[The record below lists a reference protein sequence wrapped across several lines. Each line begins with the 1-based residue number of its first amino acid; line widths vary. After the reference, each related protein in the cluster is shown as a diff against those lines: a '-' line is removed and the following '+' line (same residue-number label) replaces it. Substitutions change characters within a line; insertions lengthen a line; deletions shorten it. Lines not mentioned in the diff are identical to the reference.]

1 MTGLF
6 DIITSRLGSTEQR
19 IQALKSIK
27 QEAQDWIQVHK
38 NYIENYQLEINETE
52 YKLEH
57 LKRKWD
63 VKFVKFLIRIHLGMN
78 CG

>member
-19 IQALKSIK
+19 IHALEAIK

-38 NYIENYQLEINETE
+38 NYIEKYQLEIDETE
-52 YKLEH
+52 YKLEQ
-57 LKRKWD
+57 LKRK
-63 VKFVKFLIRIHLGMN
+63 
-78 CG
+78 

>member
-19 IQALKSIK
+19 IQALEAIK

-38 NYIENYQLEINETE
+38 NYIEKYQLEIDETE
-52 YKLEH
+52 YKLEE
-57 LKRKWD
+57 LKRK
-63 VKFVKFLIRIHLGMN
+63 
-78 CG
+78 

>member
-19 IQALKSIK
+19 IQALESIK

-38 NYIENYQLEINETE
+38 NYIEKYQLEIDETE
-52 YKLEH
+52 YKLEQ
-57 LKRKWD
+57 LKRK
-63 VKFVKFLIRIHLGMN
+63 
-78 CG
+78 

>member
-19 IQALKSIK
+19 IQALESIK

-38 NYIENYQLEINETE
+38 NYIENYQRQIDETE
-52 YKLEH
+52 YKLER
-57 LKRKWD
+57 LKRK
-63 VKFVKFLIRIHLGMN
+63 
-78 CG
+78 

>member
-19 IQALKSIK
+19 IHALESIK

-38 NYIENYQLEINETE
+38 NYIEKYQRQIDETE
-52 YKLEH
+52 YKLEV
-57 LKRKWD
+57 LKRK
-63 VKFVKFLIRIHLGMN
+63 
-78 CG
+78 

>member
-19 IQALKSIK
+19 IQALESIK

-38 NYIENYQLEINETE
+38 NYIEKYQRQIDETE
-52 YKLEH
+52 YKLEQ
-57 LKRKWD
+57 LKRK
-63 VKFVKFLIRIHLGMN
+63 
-78 CG
+78 

>member
-19 IQALKSIK
+19 IQALESIK

-38 NYIENYQLEINETE
+38 NYIENYQRQIDETE
-52 YKLEH
+52 YKMER
-57 LKRKWD
+57 LKRK
-63 VKFVKFLIRIHLGMN
+63 
-78 CG
+78 

>member
-6 DIITSRLGSTEQR
+6 EIITSRLGSTEQR
-19 IQALKSIK
+19 IQALESIK

-38 NYIENYQLEINETE
+38 NYIENYQRQIDETE
-52 YKLEH
+52 YKMEQ

-63 VKFVKFLIRIHLGMN
+63 VKFVNLHIKIHLGMN

>member
-19 IQALKSIK
+19 IQALESIK

-38 NYIENYQLEINETE
+38 NYIENYQLGINETE
-52 YKLEH
+52 YKLEQ
-57 LKRKWD
+57 LKRK
-63 VKFVKFLIRIHLGMN
+63 
-78 CG
+78 

>member
-19 IQALKSIK
+19 IQALESIK

-57 LKRKWD
+57 LKRK
-63 VKFVKFLIRIHLGMN
+63 
-78 CG
+78 

>member
-19 IQALKSIK
+19 THALESIK

-38 NYIENYQLEINETE
+38 NYIENYQRQIDETE
-52 YKLEH
+52 YKMEQ
-57 LKRKWD
+57 LKRK
-63 VKFVKFLIRIHLGMN
+63 
-78 CG
+78 

>member
-6 DIITSRLGSTEQR
+6 DSIISRLGSTEQR
-19 IQALKSIK
+19 IQALESIK

-52 YKLEH
+52 YKLEQ
-57 LKRKWD
+57 LKRK
-63 VKFVKFLIRIHLGMN
+63 
-78 CG
+78 